1 MTGFGEDDGFGGTAT
16 RINTRGYGVDWTYPP
31 PPPPPITVFIKSH
44 LRDRPANLVPV
55 AEAEAEIR
63 WGKASQFQWSVSH
76 PDRIIN
82 RTIIRVIPPD
92 DDDEEEE
99 LEETIE
105 YTETDRTTETVR
117 VSNPQDA
124 EQYVDVERILT
135 ITFQGPNVG
144 ASGEIAQYHRF
155 TLNGWT

>member
-1 MTGFGEDDGFGGTAT
+1 MTGFADGYAT
-16 RINTRGYGVDWTYPP
+16 RAGTRGYGINWIYPP

-63 WGKASQFQWSVSH
+63 WGKASQFQWSVTH

-82 RTIIRVIPPD
+82 RTIIRPGPPGDDD
-92 DDDEEEE
+92 DDDEEF
-99 LEETIE
+99 EETIE
-105 YTETDRTTETVR
+105 YTETERTTETVR
-117 VSNPQDA
+117 VSNPEDA

-144 ASGEIAQYHRF
+144 ASGEITQYHRF